1 MSTMHRILLG
11 VALLALAPAVAAQQ
25 TDPFKDADPAIGR
38 RLIAEHQC
46 AQCHARNVGG
56 DGSAIYRPQG
66 RINSPARLVA
76 MVEYCNTQMNLGM
89 FPEDVNAVAAALQ
102 QDHYHFK

>member
-1 MSTMHRILLG
+1 MSTLHRTLLG
-11 VALLALAPAVAAQQ
+11 LALLVLAPAALAQQ
-25 TDPFKDADPAIGR
+25 PELFKGADPALGR
-38 RLIAEHQC
+38 RLIAEHKC
-46 AQCHARNVGG
+46 AECHARNVGG

-89 FPEDVNAVAAALQ
+89 FPEDVTAVAAALQ